1 MGTQASKSEIS
12 ELQLQNTPL
21 SAREICRLG
30 RRIGVDWERLA
41 CLMDINDAERRNIRC
56 NIHYK
61 DDCSRAGK
69 ILAMFNN
76 MEGFSRETL
85 AQHLKEMQQLDLIKP
100 VIKGEWRTMNEQ
112 TSKSTE
118 LN

>member
-1 MGTQASKSEIS
+1 METQASKSQIS

-21 SAREICRLG
+21 SPREICKLG

-41 CLMDINDAERRNIRC
+41 CLVGIDEAERRDIRC
-56 NIHYK
+56 NLHYR
-61 DDCSRAGK
+61 DARSRAEK

-85 AQHLKEMQQLDLIKP
+85 TQHLKEMQLLDLIKP
-100 VIKGEWRTMNEQ
+100 VIKGEWRTMNE
-112 TSKSTE
+112 
-118 LN
+118 

>member
-1 MGTQASKSEIS
+1 METQASKSEIS

-21 SAREICRLG
+21 SPREICKLG

-41 CLMDINDAERRNIRC
+41 CLVGIDEAERRDIRC
-56 NIHYK
+56 NLHYR
-61 DDCSRAGK
+61 DARSRAEK

-85 AQHLKEMQQLDLIKP
+85 TQHLKEMQLLDLIKP
-100 VIKGEWRTMNEQ
+100 VIKGEWRTMNE
-112 TSKSTE
+112 
-118 LN
+118 